1 MSADLP
7 IVLVGLPGAGKSKV
21 GRLLAR
27 DLDVPHIDTDAMIV
41 ERTGRSIAEIF
52 ASEGEAIF
60 RLLEARAVADA
71 LEREAV
77 ISLGGGAVVTEAVRD
92 RLAGHTVV
100 YIDATHDEL
109 LRRTGSRR
117 HRPLLVEDPSAV
129 LCRLREEREPYY
141 RAVAT
146 LDVPSGPGPASD
158 VAATIL
164 KHLELS

>member
-1 MSADLP
+1 MSVSLP
-7 IVLVGLPGAGKSKV
+7 IALVGLPGAGKSKV

-27 DLDVPHIDTDAMIV
+27 HLNVPPIDTDAMIV

-52 ASEGEAIF
+52 ASDGEAAF
-60 RLLEARAVADA
+60 RQLEARAVADA

-77 ISLGGGAVVTEAVRD
+77 ISLGGGAVVTEAVRN
-92 RLAGHTVV
+92 RLGGHTVV
-100 YIDATHDEL
+100 YINATHDEL
-109 LRRTGSRR
+109 LRRTGSQT
-117 HRPLLVEDPSAV
+117 HRPLLLEDPSAV

-146 LDVPSGPGPASD
+146 LVVPSGPGPASN

-164 KHLELS
+164 EHLELS

>member
-117 HRPLLVEDPSAV
+117 HRPLFVEDPSAV
-129 LCRLREEREPYY
+129 LCRLRAAREPYY

-146 LDVPSGPGPASD
+146 LVVPSGPGPASD
-158 VAATIL
+158 VAATIF

>member
-1 MSADLP
+1 MSVSLP
-7 IVLVGLPGAGKSKV
+7 IALVGLPGAGKSKV

-27 DLDVPHIDTDAMIV
+27 HLNVPHIDTDAMIV

-52 ASEGEAIF
+52 ASDGEAAF
-60 RLLEARAVADA
+60 RQLEARAVADA

-77 ISLGGGAVVTEAVRD
+77 ISLGGGAVVTEAVRN
-92 RLAGHTVV
+92 RLGGHTVV
-100 YIDATHDEL
+100 YINATHDEL
-109 LRRTGSRR
+109 LRRTGSQT
-117 HRPLLVEDPSAV
+117 HRPLLLEDPSAV

-146 LDVPSGPGPASD
+146 LVVPSDPGPASN

-164 KHLELS
+164 EHLELS

>member
-1 MSADLP
+1 MSVSLP
-7 IVLVGLPGAGKSKV
+7 IALVGLPGAGKSKV

-27 DLDVPHIDTDAMIV
+27 HLNVPHIDTGAMIV

-52 ASEGEAIF
+52 ASDGEAAF
-60 RLLEARAVADA
+60 RQLEARAVADA

-77 ISLGGGAVVTEAVRD
+77 ISLGGGAVVTEAVRN
-92 RLAGHTVV
+92 RLGGHTVV
-100 YIDATHDEL
+100 YINATHDEL
-109 LRRTGSRR
+109 LRRTGSQT
-117 HRPLLVEDPSAV
+117 HRPLLLEDPSAV

-146 LDVPSGPGPASD
+146 LVVPSGPGPASN

-164 KHLELS
+164 EHLELS

>member
-1 MSADLP
+1 MSVSLP
-7 IVLVGLPGAGKSKV
+7 IALVGLPGAGKSKV

-27 DLDVPHIDTDAMIV
+27 HLNVPHIDTDAMIV

-52 ASEGEAIF
+52 ASDGEAAF
-60 RLLEARAVADA
+60 RQIEARAVADA

-77 ISLGGGAVVTEAVRD
+77 ISLGGGAVVTEAVRN
-92 RLAGHTVV
+92 RLGGHTVV
-100 YIDATHDEL
+100 YINATHDEL
-109 LRRTGSRR
+109 LRRTGSQT
-117 HRPLLVEDPSAV
+117 HRPLLLEDPSAV

-146 LDVPSGPGPASD
+146 LVVPSGPGPASN

-164 KHLELS
+164 EHLELS

>member
-141 RAVAT
+141 QAVAT
-146 LDVPSGPGPASD
+146 LVVPSGPGPASD
-158 VAATIL
+158 VAATIF

>member
-1 MSADLP
+1 MSVSLP
-7 IVLVGLPGAGKSKV
+7 IALVGLPGAGKSKV

-27 DLDVPHIDTDAMIV
+27 HLNVPHIDTDAMIV

-52 ASEGEAIF
+52 ASDGEAAF
-60 RLLEARAVADA
+60 RQLEARAVADA

-77 ISLGGGAVVTEAVRD
+77 SSLGGGAVVTEAVRN
-92 RLAGHTVV
+92 RLGGHTVV
-100 YIDATHDEL
+100 YINATHDEL
-109 LRRTGSRR
+109 LRRTGSQT
-117 HRPLLVEDPSAV
+117 HRPLLLEDPSAV

-146 LDVPSGPGPASD
+146 LVVPSGPGPASN

-164 KHLELS
+164 EHLELS

>member
-1 MSADLP
+1 MSVSLP
-7 IVLVGLPGAGKSKV
+7 IALVGLPGAGKSKV

-27 DLDVPHIDTDAMIV
+27 HLNVPHIDTDAMIV

-52 ASEGEAIF
+52 ASDGEAAF
-60 RLLEARAVADA
+60 RQLEARAVADA

-77 ISLGGGAVVTEAVRD
+77 ISLGGGAVVTEAVRN
-92 RLAGHTVV
+92 RLGGHTVV
-100 YIDATHDEL
+100 YINATHDEL
-109 LRRTGSRR
+109 LCRTGSQT
-117 HRPLLVEDPSAV
+117 HRPLLLEDPSAV

-146 LDVPSGPGPASD
+146 LVVPSGPGPASN

-164 KHLELS
+164 EHLELS

>member
-1 MSADLP
+1 MSVSLP
-7 IVLVGLPGAGKSKV
+7 IALVGLPGAGKSKV

-27 DLDVPHIDTDAMIV
+27 HLNVPHIDTDAMIV

-52 ASEGEAIF
+52 ASDGEAAF
-60 RLLEARAVADA
+60 RQLEARAVADA

-77 ISLGGGAVVTEAVRD
+77 ISLGGGAVVTEAVRN
-92 RLAGHTVV
+92 RLGGHTVV
-100 YIDATHDEL
+100 YINATHDEL
-109 LRRTGSRR
+109 LRRTGSQT
-117 HRPLLVEDPSAV
+117 HRPLLLEDPSAV

-146 LDVPSGPGPASD
+146 LVVPSGPGPASN

-164 KHLELS
+164 EHLELS

>member
-1 MSADLP
+1 MSVSLP
-7 IVLVGLPGAGKSKV
+7 IALVGLPGAGKSKV

-27 DLDVPHIDTDAMIV
+27 HLNVPHIDTDAMIV

-52 ASEGEAIF
+52 ASDGEAAF
-60 RLLEARAVADA
+60 RQLEARAVADA

-77 ISLGGGAVVTEAVRD
+77 ISLGGGAVVTEAVRN
-92 RLAGHTVV
+92 RLGGHPVV
-100 YIDATHDEL
+100 YINATHDEL
-109 LRRTGSRR
+109 LRRTGSQT
-117 HRPLLVEDPSAV
+117 HRPLLLEDPSAV

-146 LDVPSGPGPASD
+146 LVVPSGPGPASN

-164 KHLELS
+164 EHLELS

>member
-1 MSADLP
+1 MSVSLP
-7 IVLVGLPGAGKSKV
+7 IALVGLPGAGKSKV

-27 DLDVPHIDTDAMIV
+27 HLNVPHIDTDAMIV

-52 ASEGEAIF
+52 ASDGEAAF
-60 RLLEARAVADA
+60 RQLEARAVADA

-77 ISLGGGAVVTEAVRD
+77 ISLGGGAVVTEAVRN
-92 RLAGHTVV
+92 RLGGHTVV
-100 YIDATHDEL
+100 YINATHDEL
-109 LRRTGSRR
+109 LRRTGSQT
-117 HRPLLVEDPSAV
+117 HRPLLLEDPSAV

-146 LDVPSGPGPASD
+146 LVVPSGPGPASN

-164 KHLELS
+164 EPLELS

>member
-1 MSADLP
+1 MSVRLP
-7 IVLVGLPGAGKSKV
+7 IALVGLPGAGKSKV

-27 DLDVPHIDTDAMIV
+27 HLNVPHIDTDAMIV

-52 ASEGEAIF
+52 ASDGEAAF
-60 RLLEARAVADA
+60 RQLEARAVADA

-77 ISLGGGAVVTEAVRD
+77 ISLGGGAVVTEAVRN
-92 RLAGHTVV
+92 RLGGHTVV
-100 YIDATHDEL
+100 YINATHDEL
-109 LRRTGSRR
+109 LRRTGSQT
-117 HRPLLVEDPSAV
+117 HRPLLLEDPSAV

-146 LDVPSGPGPASD
+146 LVVPSGPGPASN

-164 KHLELS
+164 EHLELS

>member
-1 MSADLP
+1 MSVNLP
-7 IVLVGLPGAGKSKV
+7 IALVGLPGAGKSKV

-27 DLDVPHIDTDAMIV
+27 HLNVPHIDTDAMIV

-52 ASEGEAIF
+52 ASDGEAAF
-60 RLLEARAVADA
+60 RQLEARAVADA

-77 ISLGGGAVVTEAVRD
+77 ISLGGGAVVTEAVRN
-92 RLAGHTVV
+92 RLGGHTVV
-100 YIDATHDEL
+100 YINATHDEL
-109 LRRTGSRR
+109 LRRTGSQT
-117 HRPLLVEDPSAV
+117 HRPLLLEDPSAV

-146 LDVPSGPGPASD
+146 LVVPSGPGPASN

-164 KHLELS
+164 EHLELS

>member
-1 MSADLP
+1 MSVSVP
-7 IVLVGLPGAGKSKV
+7 IALVGLPGAGKSKV

-27 DLDVPHIDTDAMIV
+27 HLNVPHIDTDAMIV

-52 ASEGEAIF
+52 ASDGEAAF
-60 RLLEARAVADA
+60 RQLEARAVADA

-77 ISLGGGAVVTEAVRD
+77 ISLGGGAVVTEAVRN
-92 RLAGHTVV
+92 RLGGHTVV
-100 YIDATHDEL
+100 YINATHDEL
-109 LRRTGSRR
+109 LRRTGSQT
-117 HRPLLVEDPSAV
+117 HRPLLLEDPSAV

-146 LDVPSGPGPASD
+146 LVVPSGPGPASN

-164 KHLELS
+164 EHLELS

>member
-92 RLAGHTVV
+92 RLAGWGDAASADVTV
-100 YIDATHDEL
+100 Y
-109 LRRTGSRR
+109 
-117 HRPLLVEDPSAV
+117 
-129 LCRLREEREPYY
+129 
-141 RAVAT
+141 
-146 LDVPSGPGPASD
+146 
-158 VAATIL
+158 AAT
-164 KHLELS
+164 E